1 MGREIEKILL
11 QRNHSIDI
19 IIDKENISEFD
30 SFEFRSAE
38 VAIEFTGPQSAAA
51 NILKCFD
58 ANIPV
63 VTGSTGW
70 HHQLEYISV
79 ICLEKKQSLFYAS
92 NFSPGVNIL
101 FEVNRHL
108 SEIMN
113 HFSDYNV
120 VIEEIHHV
128 HKLDSPS
135 GTAIT
140 LANDIVMNLERKNG
154 WVNNLPVKD
163 NEVFIRSVREN
174 EITGEHTI
182 KYDSSVDC
190 IEIKHSAKSRKGF
203 ALGAVMA
210 AEFLAGKKGIY
221 TMKDLLKFSGFT
233 K

>member
-1 MGREIEKILL
+1 MKIALIGYGKMGREIEKILL

-101 FEVNRHL
+101 FEVNRH
-108 SEIMN
+108 
-113 HFSDYNV
+113 
-120 VIEEIHHV
+120 
-128 HKLDSPS
+128 
-135 GTAIT
+135 
-140 LANDIVMNLERKNG
+140 
-154 WVNNLPVKD
+154 
-163 NEVFIRSVREN
+163 FI
-174 EITGEHTI
+174 
-182 KYDSSVDC
+182 
-190 IEIKHSAKSRKGF
+190 
-203 ALGAVMA
+203 
-210 AEFLAGKKGIY
+210 
-221 TMKDLLKFSGFT
+221 
-233 K
+233 